1 MDRKEEQDNKS
12 GKRFKNK
19 KITASRIIFIIALIV
34 FLVSGYKLYTIWK
47 EYHDNKQVYDE
58 VKEYKPKK
66 VENKE
71 DEYEFTKEDYD
82 KLKSINS
89 DFIGWIYI
97 PNTNVDYPMVQTEDN
112 DYYLS
117 HNFYK
122 EDNGGGCIFIASEI
136 EEPFKSARNTII
148 HGHNMKD
155 GSMFGSLVNFKD
167 KEFFD
172 NNKIIY
178 IGTEDGVHK
187 YEIFSAYWQ
196 KVNDEPYQYGF
207 ESDEKYVEYLNE
219 LKQKSAYTRDTAEFT
234 ANDKIITLSTCSYEV
249 NDGRYLIHAR
259 LID

>member
-1 MDRKEEQDNKS
+1 MKKKDKLDNKES
-12 GKRFKNK
+12 KGKNK
-19 KITASRIIFIIALIV
+19 KNITASKIIFVIALIV
-34 FLVSGYKLYTIWK
+34 FFVSGYKLYTIWK
-47 EYHDNKQVYDE
+47 EYNDNEQVYDE

-66 VENKE
+66 VKDK

-82 KLKSINS
+82 KLKGINS

-97 PNTNVDYPMVQTEDN
+97 PNTNVDYPIVQTTDN

-122 EDNGGGCIFIASEI
+122 EYNSGGCIFVASEI
-136 EEPFKSARNTII
+136 EEPFKNAKNTII
-148 HGHNMKD
+148 HGHHMRD
-155 GSMFGSLVNFKD
+155 GSMFGSLMKFKD
-167 KEFFD
+167 NKFFD
-172 NNKIIY
+172 DNKIIY

-196 KVNDEPYQYGF
+196 KVNDDPYQYGF
-207 ESDEKYVEYLNE
+207 ESDEKYIEYLNG
-219 LKQKSAYTRDTAEFT
+219 LKQKSAYTRDTDEFT

-249 NDGRYLIHAR
+249 DDGRYLIHAR